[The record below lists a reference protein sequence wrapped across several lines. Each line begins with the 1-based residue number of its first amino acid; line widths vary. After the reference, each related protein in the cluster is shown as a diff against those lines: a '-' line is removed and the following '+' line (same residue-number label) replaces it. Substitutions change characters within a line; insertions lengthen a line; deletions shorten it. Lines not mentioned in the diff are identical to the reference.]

1 MAEGARNGPLGLEHP
16 LVVSHNIDALAE
28 RYRAMGFAPTRKG
41 YHPWGTAT
49 QLVLFPENF
58 IELMG
63 IDDRSLIDEPAEGGF
78 RFGRFIAD
86 QLNRREGIAMLALH
100 SDAAEADL
108 AAVSARGVESDGL
121 VHFRRE
127 VVLPDGGTDEAVVT
141 LAMLI
146 DWEQPQ
152 LSNFICQQH
161 RPEFVWVPDWMR
173 HPNGAYAI
181 ARIVYAAAEP
191 FAVWPRFA
199 AIWGEAA
206 LTELE
211 NGFKVATPGGELL
224 VLDRPSAEA
233 RFAPVAMPDGWRD
246 APCAVG
252 ITVRA
257 TDLNVVH
264 MTMLRNMVPHVRTDE
279 LVRIPPSVAGNVVL
293 DFVA

>member
-1 MAEGARNGPLGLEHP
+1 MPNGPLGLEHP
-16 LVVSHNIDALAE
+16 LVVSRNIDRLAE
-28 RYRAMGFAPTRKG
+28 NYRAMGFAPTRKG
-41 YHPWGTAT
+41 FHPWGTAT
-49 QLVLFPENF
+49 QLVLFPDNF

-63 IDDRSLIDEPAEGGF
+63 IDDRSLIDEPSASGF
-78 RFGRFIAD
+78 RFGRFIAE
-86 QLNRREGIAMLALH
+86 QLGRREGVAMLALH
-100 SDAAEADL
+100 SDDARADL
-108 AAVSARGVESDGL
+108 AAVTARGVETDGL
-121 VHFRRE
+121 VDFHRE
-127 VVLPDGGTDEAVVT
+127 VMLPDGSMDEAVVT

-161 RPEFVWVPDWMR
+161 RPEFVWVPAWME

-191 FAVWPRFA
+191 FAAWSRFA
-199 AIWGEAA
+199 GIWGEAA

-211 NGFKVATPGGELL
+211 NGFSVATPGGELL

-233 RFAPVAMPDGWRD
+233 RFAPVEMPFGWRD

-257 TDLNVVH
+257 ADINLVH
-264 MTMLRNMVPHVRTDE
+264 VCMLRNMVPHVRMDE
-279 LVRIPPSVAGNVVL
+279 LVRIPPSFAGNVVL
-293 DFVA
+293 DFVP